1 MQQPWGGKPRALLPN
16 ASWFLFP
23 FHFQLCFFN
32 LGDVTALVDQ
42 AFRQLVLVCACLA
55 GEALCCAS
63 LLLITPEGGCCCCS
77 GARCPPQV
85 WSARHSSLTQAS
97 PSPST
102 AWSAFPSLL
111 LCSSVDP
118 GLADAFDSAFCFTLY
133 FLCTLSAEPLE
144 RLYGG
149 SCSLLGHQFAE
160 ISWSSASITRE
171 SLGTGCSCW
180 ARNGREWRWQPAGEQ
195 GSACPPR
202 GIGEMG
208 SSCTFIAFHLSLLC
222 GLVI

>member
-1 MQQPWGGKPRALLPN
+1 MQQLWGGKPKALLLN
-16 ASWFLFP
+16 ASWFLYP
-23 FHFQLCFFN
+23 SHFQLCFFN
-32 LGDVTALVDQ
+32 LCDVTTLVDQ
-42 AFRQLVLVCACLA
+42 AFRQLVLVCAFLA

-63 LLLITPEGGCCCCS
+63 LLLITPEGGCCCCR
-77 GARCPPQV
+77 GARCPYQV
-85 WSARHSSLTQAS
+85 SQQSDTSQPLSFHSLKCFPIAPALFISLSRAGGRI
-97 PSPST
+97 
-102 AWSAFPSLL
+102 WFCLL
-111 LCSSVDP
+111 LY
-118 GLADAFDSAFCFTLY
+118 TLY

-144 RLYGG
+144 RSYGE

-180 ARNGREWRWQPAGEQ
+180 ARNGREWRWQPSGER
-195 GSACPPR
+195 GSACLPR